1 MTTEAKVGAFVLG
14 CFAVLA
20 FTVIYLLNAQYSGGT
35 VHYRTYLRYAGG
47 LEPGASV
54 LYGGMNV
61 GKVTA
66 VRPWAADPTRIEIL
80 LEVKKD
86 TPLNEKSVAKLGFV
100 SVMNSAALSITTGT
114 IDAKRLPPDSTI
126 ASQEAA
132 SLDEIAGKL
141 ATVADSANTLITQA
155 QGELNDISGNMNHLL
170 ANLDTMTGPRNQKKV
185 QAILDNIDRLV
196 ADERPKIERLTDQ
209 LARVSEHADDTIQN
223 VNGTVTDL
231 RAPMR
236 KDLAEL
242 QTTLEEAKGLL
253 QSMQIIVRAN
263 DYKIDDTVENLREAT
278 DNLNQ
283 FTNSLKQRPWSLVR
297 SETTRGPPGSEISAG
312 REENRHEKTS
322 KRACIDVGDLTRPD
336 RLRQEVRY
344 PAYYTLNLPAPPDPP
359 APENV
364 RTSIAVREFQSPGYL
379 RQGPIVYRTTPEEIG
394 FYEYHRWAADPRT
407 LVTSAVIDHL
417 RASGQF
423 SMVSMY
429 NGRPNNDYI
438 FSGKLEKL
446 EEVDYQAGVKVEVA
460 MSAQITRVATGA
472 TVWSNAVS
480 ETGPVSQRNVPGV
493 VSEMNRTVE
502 LAINKLL
509 STVPAPL
516 GSER

>member
-1 MTTEAKVGAFVLG
+1 MTPEAKVGAFVLS

-20 FTVIYLLNAQYSGGT
+20 FTIIYLLNAQYSGGT
-35 VHYRTYLRYAGG
+35 VQYRTYLRYAGG

-66 VRPWAADPTRIEIL
+66 VRPWATDPTRIEIL

-114 IDAKRLPPDSTI
+114 IDAKRLPPGSTI
-126 ASQEAA
+126 TSKEAA

-170 ANLDTMTGPRNQKKV
+170 ANLDTMTGPQNQKKV

-196 ADERPKIERLTDQ
+196 ADERPKIALLTDQ
-209 LARVSEHADDTIQN
+209 LAKVSEHADDTIQN

-242 QTTLEEAKGLL
+242 QITLEEAKGLL
-253 QSMQIIVRAN
+253 QSVQTIVRAN
-263 DYKIDDTVENLREAT
+263 DYKINDTVENLREAT

-297 SETTRGPPGSEISAG
+297 V
-312 REENRHEKTS
+312 K
-322 KRACIDVGDLTRPD
+322 
-336 RLRQEVRY
+336 Q
-344 PAYYTLNLPAPPDPP
+344 
-359 APENV
+359 
-364 RTSIAVREFQSPGYL
+364 
-379 RQGPIVYRTTPEEIG
+379 PEE
-394 FYEYHRWAADPRT
+394 R
-407 LVTSAVIDHL
+407 
-417 RASGQF
+417 Q
-423 SMVSMY
+423 
-429 NGRPNNDYI
+429 
-438 FSGKLEKL
+438 
-446 EEVDYQAGVKVEVA
+446 
-460 MSAQITRVATGA
+460 
-472 TVWSNAVS
+472 
-480 ETGPVSQRNVPGV
+480 VP
-493 VSEMNRTVE
+493 
-502 LAINKLL
+502 K
-509 STVPAPL
+509 
-516 GSER
+516 

>member
-35 VHYRTYLRYAGG
+35 VQYRTYLRYAGG

-66 VRPWAADPTRIEIL
+66 VRPWAKDPTRIEIL

-114 IDAKRLPPDSTI
+114 IDAKRLPPDSTV

-170 ANLDTMTGPRNQKKV
+170 TNLDTMTGPGNQKKV

-196 ADERPKIERLTDQ
+196 ADERPKIDRLTDQ
-209 LARVSEHADDTIQN
+209 LNRVSEHADDTIQN

-231 RAPMR
+231 RAPVR

-253 QSMQIIVRAN
+253 QSMQVIVRAN
-263 DYKIDDTVENLREAT
+263 DSKIGDTVENLRDAT
-278 DNLNQ
+278 DNLNE

-297 SETTRGPPGSEISAG
+297 VKQPG
-312 REENRHEKTS
+312 
-322 KRACIDVGDLTRPD
+322 D
-336 RLRQEVRY
+336 RQ
-344 PAYYTLNLPAPPDPP
+344 
-359 APENV
+359 
-364 RTSIAVREFQSPGYL
+364 
-379 RQGPIVYRTTPEEIG
+379 
-394 FYEYHRWAADPRT
+394 
-407 LVTSAVIDHL
+407 
-417 RASGQF
+417 
-423 SMVSMY
+423 
-429 NGRPNNDYI
+429 
-438 FSGKLEKL
+438 
-446 EEVDYQAGVKVEVA
+446 
-460 MSAQITRVATGA
+460 
-472 TVWSNAVS
+472 
-480 ETGPVSQRNVPGV
+480 VP
-493 VSEMNRTVE
+493 
-502 LAINKLL
+502 K
-509 STVPAPL
+509 
-516 GSER
+516 